1 MKKLLYVGLALLTF
15 ALHGCGPTSI
25 VVQSTPAEPPPP
37 PPAPEGSY
45 QSFYDAL
52 SPYGQWINN
61 PDYGYVWMPSVAP
74 DFTPYGS
81 NGHWVYTDEGW
92 TWDSDY
98 PWGWAAF
105 HYGRWFFEDG
115 YGWMWI
121 PGNEWAPAWVTWR
134 QSPDYYGWAPLGP
147 QVSISASYGGSYN
160 PPPHYWHF
168 VPQQY
173 VARPQVNNY
182 FVSEQQN
189 VTIVHNTTIIRNTT
203 INNTTIVNNNVNNRG
218 TRNNYAGGPD
228 PAEVSRVSGAPL
240 RPVPL
245 RESNR
250 PGENS
255 AGGAFSI
262 YRPRINQPSPS
273 GGGGSSAA
281 APSRVQPLNQVRP
294 VNPTSYNNQRPAN
307 NPSSNTNPGTPA
319 PNGGNPAFNGNS
331 NFNNNRPT
339 NDRGNNGNNGNQA
352 NQGNQGNANNNGN
365 PNNAGNPAN
374 NGNPN
379 NNGNP
384 ANTGNP
390 SNAGNPRNGNNPNS
404 NGNPNNGNPNNN
416 GNPGAPRSVNN
427 PATAPVRGTP
437 GNTTPGNTAPGNTS
451 PANHPIF
458 ARPGSGNPQVRTQP
472 GGGKPQPTVTQP
484 PTNNHPAPP
493 KTTTPAARPLNQS
506 PAGNKPKTDDK
517 DNKDNRPKPQ
527 Q

>member
-1 MKKLLYVGLALLTF
+1 MKKFLYVGLALLTF
-15 ALHGCGPTSI
+15 AIHGCGPTSI
-25 VVQSTPAEPPPP
+25 VVQSTPAPPPPP
-37 PPAPEGSY
+37 PPAPEVSY

-147 QVSISASYGGSYN
+147 QVSISASYVGSYN

-189 VTIVHNTTIIRNTT
+189 VTIVRNTTIIRNTT
-203 INNTTIVNNNVNNRG
+203 INNTTINNTTIINNNGNDRG

-240 RPVPL
+240 RPIPL

-255 AGGAFSI
+255 GSGALSI

-273 GGGGSSAA
+273 GGGASTTP
-281 APSRVQPLNQVRP
+281 APSRIQPLNQVRP
-294 VNPTSYNNQRPAN
+294 VNPTSYNNPRPAN
-307 NPSSNTNPGTPA
+307 NPSPNTNPGTPA
-319 PNGGNPAFNGNS
+319 PNGGSPAFNGNA
-331 NFNNNRPT
+331 NYNNNHPA
-339 NDRGNNGNNGNQA
+339 NDRGNT
-352 NQGNQGNANNNGN
+352 GN
-365 PNNAGNPAN
+365 PTNPT
-374 NGNPN
+374 
-379 NNGNP
+379 NP

-390 SNAGNPRNGNNPNS
+390 SNTGNPANAGNS
-404 NGNPNNGNPNNN
+404 
-416 GNPGAPRSVNN
+416 GAPRSANN
-427 PATAPVRGTP
+427 PTTAPVNSTP
-437 GNTTPGNTAPGNTS
+437 GNATPGNTS
-451 PANHPIF
+451 PANHPINS
-458 ARPGSGNPQVRTQP
+458 RPGSGNPQVRTQTQ
-472 GGGKPQPTVTQP
+472 GGRPQPTVSQP
-484 PTNNHPAPP
+484 SANNHPAPP
-493 KTTTPAARPLNQS
+493 KTTTPVARPLNQN
-506 PAGNKPKTDDK
+506 PAGNKLKKDDK
-517 DNKDNRPKPQ
+517 DNKDNKENRP
-527 Q
+527 